1 MQRLTSFKSL
11 EADRKS
17 FDLPKDKS
25 RRLLWDD
32 IIIPV
37 VRDPHCIK
45 LSFQNITGICCKQH
59 HIYQAKTTLA
69 SVKEAD
75 RSKHACKI
83 HAIWIES
90 IRLDTARFS
99 DSSRVCK
106 FDRSP
111 GLRVNDA
118 WSVRDKL
125 RTPRL

>member
-11 EADRKS
+11 ETDRKS

-32 IIIPV
+32 ITVPV
-37 VRDPHCIK
+37 VRDPRYIK

-59 HIYQAKTTLA
+59 HIYQARTTLA
-69 SVKEAD
+69 SVQKAD

-83 HAIWIES
+83 HAMWIKS

-99 DSSRVCK
+99 DSSRVCQ